1 MVKMYFNRNEHLSK
15 CSCNDFTL
23 CNTIW
28 TIIMCVK
35 DLLDMMMK
43 NNGGM
48 AIRYQQSY

>member
-1 MVKMYFNRNEHLSK
+1 MESYS
-15 CSCNDFTL
+15 TL

-43 NNGGM
+43 NGDM
-48 AIRYQQSY
+48 ESQYLQSY